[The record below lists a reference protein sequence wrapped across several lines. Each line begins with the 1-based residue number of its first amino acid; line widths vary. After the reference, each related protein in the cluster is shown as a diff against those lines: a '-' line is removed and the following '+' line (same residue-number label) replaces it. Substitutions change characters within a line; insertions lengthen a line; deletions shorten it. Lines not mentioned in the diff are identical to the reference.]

1 MLELPS
7 RTEISKNIYKK
18 DLLLRF
24 NGTTS
29 QKQHFNSEI
38 ESIKVVNELSERS
51 LGLPLGKDI
60 NNIFVILVEVKK
72 QEISKSTIETI
83 FDLINQKIVVVFKY
97 DEFIKLGIKQTKI
110 FLSEW
115 KNSSYVLNIRG
126 LDFDEVWQNFVEDI
140 ANFTVEDG
148 QTLTT
153 AVTNV
158 INNEQIDKE
167 IEKLTKK
174 MRNTKT
180 PSKRFEIYNKILELK
195 KRKG

>member
-1 MLELPS
+1 MLGLPS

-18 DLLLRF
+18 DILLRF

-38 ESIKVVNELSERS
+38 ESIKIVNELSERS
-51 LGLPLGKDI
+51 LGLPSGKDI
-60 NNIFVILVEVKK
+60 NNIFVIFVEVKT

-97 DEFIKLGIKQTKI
+97 DEFIKLGIKLTKF

-140 ANFTVEDG
+140 ANITVEDG

-180 PSKRFEIYNKILELK
+180 PSKKYAIYNQILELK